1 MHHSNR
7 IAVAP
12 SCEASCLLGLAF
24 LRLFRVYPQYR
35 LLLHLAFDN
44 RLPNEGFFSERLAYS
59 MGIGK
64 ADQDEL
70 KCSGGRHIYCLGK
83 GHIRLGTNT
92 SVLARKSATAG
103 WWQL

>member
-12 SCEASCLLGLAF
+12 SCEAASLLGLAF
-24 LRLFRVYPQYR
+24 YGYFASTPRYR
-35 LLLHLAFDN
+35 LLLLLRLTFDN
-44 RLPNEGFFSERLAYS
+44 QLPNERFFSGRLAYS

-64 ADQDEL
+64 ADQDEF
-70 KCSGGRHIYCLGK
+70 KRFGGRHIYCLGK

-103 WWQL
+103 

>member
-12 SCEASCLLGLAF
+12 SCEAASLLGLAF
-24 LRLFRVYPQYR
+24 YGYFASILDTVFFFYASHSTINY
-35 LLLHLAFDN
+35 
-44 RLPNEGFFSERLAYS
+44 PNERFFSGRLAYS

-64 ADQDEL
+64 ADQDEF
-70 KCSGGRHIYCLGK
+70 KRFGGRHIYCLGK

-92 SVLARKSATAG
+92 SVLARK
-103 WWQL
+103 